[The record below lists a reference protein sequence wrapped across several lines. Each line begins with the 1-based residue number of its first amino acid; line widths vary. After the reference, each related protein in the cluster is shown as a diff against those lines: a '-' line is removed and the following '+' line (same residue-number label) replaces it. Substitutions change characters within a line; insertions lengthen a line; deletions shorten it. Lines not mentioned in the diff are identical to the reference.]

1 MKKISTVLG
10 EISPDELGITLT
22 HEHIVCASPAMV
34 AAFGNK
40 WMDRERVIEKAVTLL
55 TEAKRECGISS
66 IVDATPVDLC
76 RDISILKEVSEK
88 SGVNILCS
96 TGIYHGDVPFLQG
109 KKPERLS
116 KTFIDECKNG
126 IADTGVKPAVLKC
139 ATDKQG
145 VTEIN
150 EITLLTMAAVQ
161 SETGL
166 PLIAHNNFY
175 ENTAEAQIETL
186 KRGGADMTRTVIAHA
201 SDCKDVPYLEGILS
215 CGCYLGFDRIYPEA
229 YQWQAAVIWELI
241 KRGYADRILLS
252 HDYCSFIDFGDYDG
266 VFQYK
271 RAKHDYSTVSKI
283 LLPEL
288 SRLGATDSTLREIM
302 LDNPKKLLLV

>member
-34 AAFGNK
+34 SAFGNK
-40 WMDRERVIEKAVTLL
+40 WMERERVVEKAVTLL
-55 TEAKRECGISS
+55 TEARREFGVSS

-76 RDISILKEVSEK
+76 RDISILREVSEK

-116 KTFIDECKNG
+116 KTFIDECING
-126 IADTGVKPAVLKC
+126 IADTGVRPAVLKC
-139 ATDKQG
+139 ATDTQG

-175 ENTAEAQIETL
+175 ANTAEAQTKVL
-186 KRGGADMTRTVIAHA
+186 KHGGADMSRTVIAHA
-201 SDCKDVPYLEGILS
+201 SDCKDIPYLEGILS
-215 CGCYLGFDRIYPEA
+215 YGCYLGFDRIYPEA
-229 YQWQAAVIWELI
+229 YEWQAAVIWELI
-241 KRGYADRILLS
+241 KRGYADRLLLS
-252 HDYCSFIDFGDYDG
+252 HDYCAFIDFGDYDG

-271 RAKHDYSTVSKI
+271 RAKRDYSTVSKL

-288 SRLGATDSTLREIM
+288 CRLGATEDKISLLTVE
-302 LDNPKKLLLV
+302 NPKRFLSL